1 MTETE
6 KRIIRLKKI
15 KEYEV
20 YLMEQE
26 KSLLT
31 IKKYIQDLKRMY
43 KYFED
48 KELSKITLIEWKNVL
63 TESYSSSSVNTI
75 LAAANGFLEF
85 NGWCDLKIKP
95 LKIQKNIFCDEKK
108 ELTRDDYLKLIKAA
122 EKSNNKRLSLI
133 IQTICSTGI
142 RVSELSF
149 ITVQSVYSGK
159 AEINNKGKRR
169 IIFIPV
175 KLSIILKKYI
185 RKQKISSG
193 VIFITKGGKPVDRSN
208 IWREMKN
215 LCKNS
220 GVNSEKVF
228 PHNLRHLFA
237 KIYYSAEKDLS
248 RLADILGHTNINTT
262 RIYTMESGSV
272 HLRQLDKMNL
282 VIT

>member
-108 ELTRDDYLKLIKAA
+108 ELTRDDYFRLIKAA

-149 ITVQSVYSGK
+149 ITVESVYSGK

-175 KLSIILKKYI
+175 KLSLILKKYI

>member
-1 MTETE
+1 MIDIE
-6 KRIIRLKKI
+6 KRIIRLRKI

-43 KYFED
+43 EYFGD
-48 KELSKITLIEWKNVL
+48 KELSKISLIEWKNVL
-63 TESYSSSSVNTI
+63 TKSYSSSSVNTI

-215 LCKNS
+215 LCEES
-220 GVNSEKVF
+220 GVKSEKVF

-272 HLRQLDKMNL
+272 HLKQLDKMNL

>member
-1 MTETE
+1 MITAEE
-6 KRIIRLKKI
+6 RIIRSEKI

-26 KSLLT
+26 KSLST
-31 IKKYIQDLKRMY
+31 IRKYIQDIKRMY
-43 KYFED
+43 KYFEE
-48 KELSKITLIEWKNVL
+48 KELSKILLIEWKKL
-63 TESYSSSSVNTI
+63 LAESYSASSVNTI
-75 LAAANGFLEF
+75 LAAANGFLEY
-85 NGWCDLKIKP
+85 NGWGDLKIKP

-108 ELTRDDYLKLIKAA
+108 ELSKNEYFRLIKTA
-122 EKSNNKRLSLI
+122 EKLNNKRLSLI
-133 IQTICSTGI
+133 IQTICATGI
-142 RVSELSF
+142 RVSELSY
-149 ITVQSVYSGK
+149 ITVEAVYKGK

-175 KLSIILKKYI
+175 KLCKILKIYI
-185 RKQKISSG
+185 KRQSISKG
-193 VIFITKGGKPVDRSN
+193 CIFITKSGKPIDRSN

-215 LCKNS
+215 LCEES
-220 GVNSEKVF
+220 GVKSEKVF

-237 KIYYSAEKDLS
+237 KIYYSEEKDLS

>member
-1 MTETE
+1 MTESE

-108 ELTRDDYLKLIKAA
+108 ELTRDDYFRLIKAA

-133 IQTICSTGI
+133 IQTICATGI
-142 RVSELSF
+142 RVSELRF
-149 ITVQSVYSGK
+149 ITVEAVYNRK

-175 KLSIILKKYI
+175 KLSKILKKYI
-185 RKQKISSG
+185 RKQKIYSG

-215 LCKNS
+215 LCEKS
-220 GVNSEKVF
+220 GIKSEKVF

>member
-1 MTETE
+1 MTNTE
-6 KRIIRLKKI
+6 KRIIRLGKI
-15 KEYEV
+15 KEYKV

-26 KSLLT
+26 KSLST

-43 KYFED
+43 EYFGE
-48 KELSKITLIEWKNVL
+48 KELSKISLIEWKNAL

-75 LAAANGFLEF
+75 LAAANGFFEF

-108 ELTRDDYLKLIKAA
+108 ELTRNDYFKLIKAA
-122 EKSNNKRLSLI
+122 EKLNNKRLSLI

-149 ITVQSVYSGK
+149 ITVEAVYSGK

-193 VIFITKGGKPVDRSN
+193 IIFVTKGGKPVDRSN

-215 LCKNS
+215 LCEES
-220 GVNSEKVF
+220 GVKSEKVF

-272 HLRQLDKMNL
+272 HLRQLNKMNL

>member
-108 ELTRDDYLKLIKAA
+108 ELTRDDYFRLIKAA

-133 IQTICSTGI
+133 IQTICATGI
-142 RVSELSF
+142 RVSELRF
-149 ITVQSVYSGK
+149 ITVEAVYNRK

-175 KLSIILKKYI
+175 KLSKILKKYI
-185 RKQKISSG
+185 RKQKIYSG

-220 GVNSEKVF
+220 GVKSEKVF

>member
-1 MTETE
+1 MTNTE
-6 KRIIRLKKI
+6 KRLIRLEKI

-26 KSLLT
+26 KSLST

-43 KYFED
+43 EYFEK
-48 KELSKITLIEWKNVL
+48 KELSKISLIEWKNVL

-108 ELTRDDYLKLIKAA
+108 ELTKDDYFKLIKAA

-149 ITVQSVYSGK
+149 ITVEAVYSGK

-185 RKQKISSG
+185 RKQKIYSG

-220 GVNSEKVF
+220 GVKSEKVF

-272 HLRQLDKMNL
+272 HLKQLDKMNL

>member
-1 MTETE
+1 MKITE
-6 KRIIRLKKI
+6 KRIIRSEKI

-26 KSLLT
+26 KSLST

-43 KYFED
+43 EYFEK
-48 KELSKITLIEWKNVL
+48 KELSKISLIEWKNVL

-108 ELTRDDYLKLIKAA
+108 ELTRDDYFRLIKAA

-149 ITVQSVYSGK
+149 ITVEAVYSGK

-220 GVNSEKVF
+220 GVKSEKVF

-272 HLRQLDKMNL
+272 HLRQLNKMNL